1 MKLGIMQPY
10 FLPYIGYWQLMNS
23 VDKFVVYDDVDY
35 IKQGWINRNR
45 IIENKS
51 VNYITL
57 PIEKLGSN
65 KLINN
70 IKIFQPEKNKEKL
83 LQRIKLSYKKAPY
96 YNDVENL
103 IEKIILNNEKN
114 LSKYIINSLRLIN
127 NFLQLNT
134 EIIVSSEINKDTHK
148 KGQEKVIEICKKM
161 KADHYIN
168 PIGGTELYDKK
179 IFEKEGIKLNFIKT
193 ADIKYKQFN
202 NEFIPNLSI
211 IDVMMFNSKEEIKD
225 MLEKYTL
232 I

>member
-83 LQRIKLSYKKAPY
+83 LKRIKLSYKKAPY

-114 LSKYIINSLRLIN
+114 LSKYTASPP
-127 NFLQLNT
+127 
-134 EIIVSSEINKDTHK
+134 
-148 KGQEKVIEICKKM
+148 VIGE
-161 KADHYIN
+161 
-168 PIGGTELYDKK
+168 
-179 IFEKEGIKLNFIKT
+179 
-193 ADIKYKQFN
+193 
-202 NEFIPNLSI
+202 
-211 IDVMMFNSKEEIKD
+211 
-225 MLEKYTL
+225 
-232 I
+232 

>member
-114 LSKYIINSLRLIN
+114 LSKYTASPP
-127 NFLQLNT
+127 
-134 EIIVSSEINKDTHK
+134 
-148 KGQEKVIEICKKM
+148 VIGE
-161 KADHYIN
+161 
-168 PIGGTELYDKK
+168 
-179 IFEKEGIKLNFIKT
+179 
-193 ADIKYKQFN
+193 
-202 NEFIPNLSI
+202 
-211 IDVMMFNSKEEIKD
+211 
-225 MLEKYTL
+225 
-232 I
+232 